1 MNSKKVLLN
10 IVILTLLTS
19 WTLAQTRQVIVHKA
33 EKPGD
38 PTLVELDFDHDIELE
53 LYDSLHH
60 QIVFKKELIELDSL
74 VQGIKMV
81 TDSTLRKVFVHRV
94 PQVEK
99 RTARIIIKKSGFLR
113 KNKIVIDFDPVSR
126 KIVNVVDNDKDISEN
141 KFHKYQDYLED
152 VTELPELEALHPA
165 MEAFDLQFELGELP
179 NFEVLEGLDS
189 MIIKLDG
196 LKSKHAVAKKQH
208 YRSLK
213 QIVELDNLT
222 EELQNILTAAGITP
236 PQKINDIAIKERKFY
251 LNGDEISGAV
261 GQKCIQAYM
270 DQSELTH
277 EDLEKKGEEISIQ
290 IHFD

>member
-1 MNSKKVLLN
+1 
-10 IVILTLLTS
+10 
-19 WTLAQTRQVIVHKA
+19 
-33 EKPGD
+33 
-38 PTLVELDFDHDIELE
+38 
-53 LYDSLHH
+53 
-60 QIVFKKELIELDSL
+60 
-74 VQGIKMV
+74 
-81 TDSTLRKVFVHRV
+81 
-94 PQVEK
+94 
-99 RTARIIIKKSGFLR
+99 
-113 KNKIVIDFDPVSR
+113 
-126 KIVNVVDNDKDISEN
+126 
-141 KFHKYQDYLED
+141 
-152 VTELPELEALHPA
+152 
-165 MEAFDLQFELGELP
+165 
-179 NFEVLEGLDS
+179 